1 MQNGRWRTVA
11 ARRPTTNI
19 HFSIVRRSTH
29 LPALISH
36 HVAFVKC
43 FAADAASKIAPID
56 AASNCF

>member
-1 MQNGRWRTVA
+1 MDDGVPSRLA
-11 ARRPTTNI
+11 ARHYEHSFFNCSPIHTPTRANL
-19 HFSIVRRSTH
+19 SR
-29 LPALISH
+29 H